1 MRAGLS
7 GHRDPDASSS
17 GELDGPTESASPG
30 RLGALDG
37 HVDGDAQTLGDMDKR
52 GQVRIPFAKLQAG
65 NRRLLPP
72 QPFCQLPLSQMVV
85 RTVPYESVCQGAS
98 KCCSLPSSPEF
109 RVPKV
114 PLEDIVKSRQVPE
127 SHNIET
133 NDNSSVISGR

>member
-7 GHRDPDASSS
+7 GHRDPDASSG
-17 GELDGPTESASPG
+17 GEPDGPTESASPG

-37 HVDGDAQTLGDMDKR
+37 HVNGDAKTLGDMDKR
-52 GQVRIPFAKLQAG
+52 GQVRIPFAKLKAG

-72 QPFCQLPLSQMVV
+72 QPLCQLPLGQMVV
-85 RTVPYESVCQGAS
+85 GTVPYESVCQGAS

-114 PLEDIVKSRQVPE
+114 LLEHVVEIRQVPD
-127 SHNIET
+127 SHAPT
-133 NDNSSVISGR
+133 